1 MQQSNAFWLGS
12 GQCTINHQGLFLRGP
27 LGEYQ
32 SRDTSITSLVFNRVP
47 ICWLFYSLVVIVRC
61 KFPSFY
67 PSRHPR
73 WVTINSR
80 KVIQRYGCDFSIMV
94 LHMCGLGWWHGPPI
108 TRCCARCR
116 RILWDL
122 GPFSVISDRARSLP
136 MRENITHVTSSL
148 IGWDLAEPLIEN
160 GDHLEWYRLL
170 NKQSI
175 GATES
180 KISVELIWATLVWHI
195 NYKSKL
201 STLFE
206 AYWQHA
212 LMNQITNVYWGTT
225 ISIHWSAAKWPHF
238 TNDILKCI
246 LRENLN
252 FHWNLFLRVKLT
264 ISHHWFRWCFGTE
277 KWSFNSCSQKA
288 ETRVLTPVINVY

>member
-1 MQQSNAFWLGS
+1 MTPTGLEQCLIPHWQSYRHQARPVQQSNAFWLGS

-108 TRCCARCR
+108 T
-116 RILWDL
+116 
-122 GPFSVISDRARSLP
+122 
-136 MRENITHVTSSL
+136 HVV
-148 IGWDLAEPLIEN
+148 P
-160 GDHLEWYRLL
+160 
-170 NKQSI
+170 
-175 GATES
+175 
-180 KISVELIWATLVWHI
+180 
-195 NYKSKL
+195 
-201 STLFE
+201 
-206 AYWQHA
+206 
-212 LMNQITNVYWGTT
+212 
-225 ISIHWSAAKWPHF
+225 
-238 TNDILKCI
+238 
-246 LRENLN
+246 ENLVRSGPVFCN
-252 FHWNLFLRVKLT
+252 LWPSKVSANEREHYTCNIFPHWVRPCPTIDIKWRSFGMIPSVKQTVSWGHWKQNICWANMGDLSLT
-264 ISHHWFRWCFGTE
+264 
-277 KWSFNSCSQKA
+277 
-288 ETRVLTPVINVY
+288 Y